1 MSQIPKA
8 PITRIMKDSGAER
21 ISDDA
26 KDAMT
31 KHLENIAHAI
41 SVEANKVAKIAKR
54 KTIKK
59 EDVDLAVKNLKN

>member
-26 KDAMT
+26 KDAIT
-31 KHLENIAHAI
+31 KHLENFAHEI
-41 SVEANKVAKIAKR
+41 TVEANKVAKIAKR

-59 EDVDLAVKNLKN
+59 DDIDLAVKNLKK